1 MQQGGEW
8 GGTMLMA
15 WQVSRMAIGAAVHGD
30 ICAALDLL
38 LVSFPVVAYLC
49 WRYWIDWVF
58 DF

>member
-1 MQQGGEW
+1 
-8 GGTMLMA
+8 MLMV

-38 LVSFPVVAYLC
+38 LVNFPVVGYLC
-49 WRYWIDWVF
+49 WRYWVDWVF